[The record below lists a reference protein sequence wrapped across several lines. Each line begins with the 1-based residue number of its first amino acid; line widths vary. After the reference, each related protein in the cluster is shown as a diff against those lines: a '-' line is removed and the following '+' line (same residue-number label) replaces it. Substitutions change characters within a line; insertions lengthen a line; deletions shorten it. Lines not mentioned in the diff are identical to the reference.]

1 MSSRQISLTISQAA
15 AIFLAALV
23 YLVLLLWWVLP
34 VLRAQVGLHPATHWY
49 LIGFALFPPMI
60 AYAVWQARREGA
72 DTFAKLLGSLRV
84 HPMTQRD
91 WHYAAAGIFTVL
103 GGTGLLL
110 AAWSNLARLDLLPP
124 VETEP
129 WCIDMSPLEG
139 RDRWLLLLWV
149 PMFVLNIVGE
159 ELLWRGYVQ
168 SRLTMRHSWLAIGM
182 LWLAFHIPFGVS
194 TMVLSLPLML
204 VLPFVFDR
212 TQNTTVA
219 ILIHAMFNG
228 PAFLAAAFGL
238 LPG

>member
-1 MSSRQISLTISQAA
+1 MNSRRTPLTITQAA
-15 AIFLAALV
+15 AVFAAALL
-23 YLVLLLWWVLP
+23 YLVLLLWWMLP
-34 VLRAQVGLHPATHWY
+34 LLRYQPGLHPVTHWY
-49 LIGFALFPPMI
+49 LIGYALFPPMI
-60 AYAVWQARREGA
+60 GYALWQARREGA
-72 DTFAKLLGSLRV
+72 GTLAELLRSLCVR
-84 HPMTQRD
+84 PMTHRD
-91 WHYAAAGIFTVL
+91 WKYAAAGVFSVL
-103 GGTGLLL
+103 AGTGLLL
-110 AAWSNLARLDLLPP
+110 AGWSHLAGIGRLPP
-124 VETEP
+124 VVTEP

-139 RDRWLLLLWV
+139 RDRLLLLAWF

-168 SRLTMRHSWLAIGM
+168 SRLTMRHRWLAVGL

-204 VLPFVFDR
+204 VLPFVFER

-238 LPG
+238 LPS